1 MVIQTSN
8 HDSLQSSL
16 ADIAPVSSVT
26 WVENHV
32 FLVVHNPTNQQ
43 EASVYHVITR
53 QQPPGGAP
61 PTFTF
66 QKITDPVEPFGS
78 DKAPH
83 HSVLRLK
90 DFPPNLQDLLLVSST
105 ATENIGLLSRSKTP
119 LASDK
124 PADSIINCFTTT
136 ELADDSKRAA
146 LPMSEDLMETF
157 PIGIALDLSSKD
169 KVYKPIPTDEIDQ
182 SPGPLPGLW
191 VLNNEGVLCSWW
203 VVYNESIRSG
213 TSYPGLAVLD
223 STSQL
228 APALASQTESK
239 PFGTPAKPA
248 PAFGTSIGT
257 PATAFG
263 TPGGAVSAFGGS
275 SALGTKPSPWSTG
288 AGQALG
294 SASFGKPSF
303 GSTPA
308 APAFGHSTV
317 IGMGPKASPWASGS
331 TAGAAP
337 AFGQAGFAGS
347 STTAAATP
355 GKVFGS
361 AATTAPATGG
371 FSAFA
376 SKGGFASLGGASTQ
390 AAGGS
395 IFGSKPGSAFA
406 SSTPEVSMDT
416 DTAFPPPSA
425 KPKSDGAL
433 SLGSSPFVLGT
444 TFKADPD
451 ATKDDEKP
459 EEAKKSSMFGT
470 GFGLTLSDA
479 SKEPSAPQPKDEEMD
494 TTAVAAAPKAEERS
508 TNVFGAAKPSFAPV
522 AQAPT
527 QERLSNIF
535 GSPAREEKPKSM
547 LDLGSTTPTTTPAPQ
562 RFSFNP
568 SSGISSGSS
577 NIFGLSKPSAPAS
590 GTSNIFGAPKP
601 TQVEAKPASPFG
613 FQNIKKEEEDKEN
626 LANVPEAPLPPA
638 ITSKTALLPL
648 GDQNSSRGSLYSQH
662 AAGSTRA
669 DDAPLPPDFVKT
681 PGTNRK
687 DQPRSP
693 EQKAEPA
700 AALLPSGL
708 PSSPGKQS
716 IPTVPTLPSSP
727 ESHEDGELSEEE
739 EEEDEEEEEEGTE
752 AASEGSGVDVA
763 KDFSP
768 TAGYSGVTPQ
778 SSFGGMAGSTFLSIS
793 RSEAEQPRLFGEIGR
808 DAPPLFPQPVPQSP
822 RSPSPVRNGVRQS
835 LFRPAEPQ
843 RAVSTPAPGLASQ
856 FLARKSQ
863 GPSSLRAPPVDPN
876 VETQRRIQ
884 AKKDAEARVL
894 VDPEDEGI
902 RQILH
907 SEIEPTLHMDEFLAV
922 DSKLEAMGSKT
933 DREEVPVACETLWRD
948 INRMVDRLGLNSRS
962 LQAFILG
969 HTQQFKASGR
979 HKEDLERPDD
989 WVLVEAED
997 LGLVV
1002 DNELAQDLE
1011 DGRIKDVKGTEGQ
1024 IQQMIKDLTKLRA
1037 KEEDL
1042 RKIIMAHVDPDQV
1055 AIAKALALSSEQAA
1069 QQNELRRAYAEFSR
1083 LLSETEEAL
1092 TLLKAK
1098 IASAGGPSGRTQ
1110 VPTVE
1115 AIIRTINKMTSM
1127 AEKRSV
1133 DVDVLENQMRRL
1145 RFSSASL
1152 NGSPGVGNSREG
1164 SPFVGSASTREPM
1177 TPQQHRRS
1185 MLLSMS
1191 PLKNDSPFG
1200 ASVASYS
1207 GRGATP
1213 SPRKKMSMYT
1223 EEEKTTVKERERKRK
1238 NMLGLL
1244 RSSLERT
1251 GGNVQRLRDDD

>member
-1 MVIQTSN
+1 
-8 HDSLQSSL
+8 
-16 ADIAPVSSVT
+16 
-26 WVENHV
+26 
-32 FLVVHNPTNQQ
+32 
-43 EASVYHVITR
+43 
-53 QQPPGGAP
+53 
-61 PTFTF
+61 
-66 QKITDPVEPFGS
+66 
-78 DKAPH
+78 
-83 HSVLRLK
+83 
-90 DFPPNLQDLLLVSST
+90 
-105 ATENIGLLSRSKTP
+105 
-119 LASDK
+119 
-124 PADSIINCFTTT
+124 
-136 ELADDSKRAA
+136 
-146 LPMSEDLMETF
+146 
-157 PIGIALDLSSKD
+157 
-169 KVYKPIPTDEIDQ
+169 
-182 SPGPLPGLW
+182 
-191 VLNNEGVLCSWW
+191 
-203 VVYNESIRSG
+203 
-213 TSYPGLAVLD
+213 
-223 STSQL
+223 
-228 APALASQTESK
+228 
-239 PFGTPAKPA
+239 
-248 PAFGTSIGT
+248 
-257 PATAFG
+257 
-263 TPGGAVSAFGGS
+263 
-275 SALGTKPSPWSTG
+275 
-288 AGQALG
+288 
-294 SASFGKPSF
+294 
-303 GSTPA
+303 
-308 APAFGHSTV
+308 
-317 IGMGPKASPWASGS
+317 
-331 TAGAAP
+331 
-337 AFGQAGFAGS
+337 
-347 STTAAATP
+347 
-355 GKVFGS
+355 
-361 AATTAPATGG
+361 
-371 FSAFA
+371 
-376 SKGGFASLGGASTQ
+376 
-390 AAGGS
+390 
-395 IFGSKPGSAFA
+395 
-406 SSTPEVSMDT
+406 
-416 DTAFPPPSA
+416 
-425 KPKSDGAL
+425 
-433 SLGSSPFVLGT
+433 
-444 TFKADPD
+444 
-451 ATKDDEKP
+451 
-459 EEAKKSSMFGT
+459 
-470 GFGLTLSDA
+470 
-479 SKEPSAPQPKDEEMD
+479 
-494 TTAVAAAPKAEERS
+494 
-508 TNVFGAAKPSFAPV
+508 
-522 AQAPT
+522 
-527 QERLSNIF
+527 
-535 GSPAREEKPKSM
+535 
-547 LDLGSTTPTTTPAPQ
+547 
-562 RFSFNP
+562 
-568 SSGISSGSS
+568 
-577 NIFGLSKPSAPAS
+577 
-590 GTSNIFGAPKP
+590 
-601 TQVEAKPASPFG
+601 
-613 FQNIKKEEEDKEN
+613 
-626 LANVPEAPLPPA
+626 
-638 ITSKTALLPL
+638 
-648 GDQNSSRGSLYSQH
+648 
-662 AAGSTRA
+662 
-669 DDAPLPPDFVKT
+669 
-681 PGTNRK
+681 
-687 DQPRSP
+687 
-693 EQKAEPA
+693 
-700 AALLPSGL
+700 
-708 PSSPGKQS
+708 
-716 IPTVPTLPSSP
+716 
-727 ESHEDGELSEEE
+727 
-739 EEEDEEEEEEGTE
+739 
-752 AASEGSGVDVA
+752 
-763 KDFSP
+763 
-768 TAGYSGVTPQ
+768 
-778 SSFGGMAGSTFLSIS
+778 
-793 RSEAEQPRLFGEIGR
+793 
-808 DAPPLFPQPVPQSP
+808 
-822 RSPSPVRNGVRQS
+822 
-835 LFRPAEPQ
+835 
-843 RAVSTPAPGLASQ
+843 
-856 FLARKSQ
+856 
-863 GPSSLRAPPVDPN
+863 LRAPPVDPN